1 MSVKKREHLGER
13 QKKLLLAVADV
24 EKGICSLRDASVK
37 YGLPKST
44 IWDRASGK
52 IAFGAISGPQKYL
65 TGTEEE
71 QLVKFLLGAAK
82 IGFPRSKKQV
92 LSIVRASLAKK
103 RACSIEDVQVSPG
116 WWGSFKKRHPMLTL
130 RSGSKVAYRRN
141 LACTPDTINSYFDL
155 LEETIMS
162 NKLQNSPMYIYNCDE
177 SGFSLEHKPSKCI
190 GLRGQRDLA
199 CITSGNKTQLTVLSA
214 CSASGY
220 VLPPMIIFDRKR
232 LNPAFTIG
240 EVPGTSY
247 GLSKNGWIDSELFED
262 WFTNH
267 FLLHIPPQRPV
278 LLLVDGHSSH
288 YQPQLIRKAVENH
301 VILFCLPPH
310 TTHLCQ
316 PLDRTCFSSLKSAYN
331 DQCQQFISANPSQ
344 VINRSNFTQIFSR
357 AWTMAMTPANVVAGF
372 RATGIYPLNR
382 YAVLRHISNDM
393 SSNECEMSELA
404 DKLGLHVPFYTPTKK
419 SHPDLSQDD
428 STTSSDEED
437 ISMQEEESKSSSISE
452 LLVLPQLPA
461 KSTKPYSARVLTS
474 EDHLRAMEEKEM
486 EKARKEE
493 EKRLRK
499 LERERKKMEKKKQME
514 AQMKRKKKGQEVV
527 FTKEEHH
534 RYTVRHENGYDI
546 PDKRYCQWLEVYHPD
561 NALIALG
568 NNTC

>member
-1 MSVKKREHLGER
+1 
-13 QKKLLLAVADV
+13 
-24 EKGICSLRDASVK
+24 
-37 YGLPKST
+37 
-44 IWDRASGK
+44 
-52 IAFGAISGPQKYL
+52 
-65 TGTEEE
+65 
-71 QLVKFLLGAAK
+71 
-82 IGFPRSKKQV
+82 
-92 LSIVRASLAKK
+92 
-103 RACSIEDVQVSPG
+103 
-116 WWGSFKKRHPMLTL
+116 ML
-130 RSGSKVAYRRN
+130 
-141 LACTPDTINSYFDL
+141 F
-155 LEETIMS
+155 
-162 NKLQNSPMYIYNCDE
+162 
-177 SGFSLEHKPSKCI
+177 
-190 GLRGQRDLA
+190 
-199 CITSGNKTQLTVLSA
+199 
-214 CSASGY
+214 Y
-220 VLPPMIIFDRKR
+220 VIFQ
-232 LNPAFTIG
+232 T
-240 EVPGTSY
+240 
-247 GLSKNGWIDSELFED
+247 
-262 WFTNH
+262 
-267 FLLHIPPQRPV
+267 
-278 LLLVDGHSSH
+278 
-288 YQPQLIRKAVENH
+288 
-301 VILFCLPPH
+301 
-310 TTHLCQ
+310 
-316 PLDRTCFSSLKSAYN
+316 
-331 DQCQQFISANPSQ
+331 
-344 VINRSNFTQIFSR
+344 
-357 AWTMAMTPANVVAGF
+357 
-372 RATGIYPLNR
+372 
-382 YAVLRHISNDM
+382 M

-419 SHPDLSQDD
+419 SHPDSSQDND